1 MWEGISYG
9 CLVGGGTGATP
20 LLFLRWGLNKSF
32 QIMLS
37 VFMCGM
43 LLRLIVIAL
52 VTSFILTQTSIPREP
67 YVGSMIISYLV
78 FLGIEIVFILRQN
91 R

>member
-1 MWEGISYG
+1 
-9 CLVGGGTGATP
+9 
-20 LLFLRWGLNKSF
+20 
-32 QIMLS
+32 
-37 VFMCGM
+37 
-43 LLRLIVIAL
+43 LRLISIAL